1 MSRKLG
7 VAVVGLGM
15 AAKPHALA
23 LQTLS
28 DRIEVCGAFARS
40 AAARRTFSET
50 YGFPAAD
57 NLESLAANPN
67 VEALILITPPNAR
80 RDIVTLFAEKG
91 KHILS
96 EKPLERDLPQ
106 AKAIVETC
114 NRSGIRLGVV
124 FQHRFRAASETLAK
138 LIQSGTLGT
147 IHIVRANVPWWR
159 DQAYYDEPGRG
170 SYARDGGGVLISQ
183 AIHTLDLMLSL
194 TGPVASV
201 QAICGTTPLHR
212 MEAED
217 VTAAAMQFVNGAVGM
232 LFASTASYP
241 GEAESLQFDFD
252 HAAATLKAGVLTIH
266 WRDGR
271 VKTFGG
277 EATGTGGGADPMA
290 FPFDWHQSLIADF
303 AESVRDGRDPRV
315 TGAMALDVHRLIT
328 ALEQSS
334 RDGRRIP
341 LETMT

>member
-1 MSRKLG
+1 MNRKLG

-23 LQTLS
+23 LQALS
-28 DRIEVCGAFARS
+28 EHIEVRGGFARS
-40 AAARRTFSET
+40 EAARQSFSKT

-57 NLESLAANPN
+57 DLESLATNPQ

-80 RDIVTLFAEKG
+80 QEIVTLFAERG

-96 EKPLERDLPQ
+96 EKPLERGLPQ

-114 NRSGIRLGVV
+114 NRAGVRLGVV
-124 FQHRFRAASETLAK
+124 FQHRFRAASEKLAE
-138 LIQSGTLGT
+138 LIQSGKLGT
-147 IHIVRANVPWWR
+147 IHVVRANVPWWR

-201 QAICGTTPLHR
+201 QAICATTPLHR

-217 VTAAAMQFVNGAVGM
+217 VTAAAMQFANGAVGM

-252 HAAATLKAGVLTIH
+252 HAAATLKAGVLTLH

-271 VKTFGG
+271 VDTFGG
-277 EATGTGGGADPMA
+277 EAAGTGGGADPMA

-303 AESVRDGRDPRV
+303 AEAIRTGRDPRV

-334 RDGRRIP
+334 RDGQRIG

>member
-1 MSRKLG
+1 MTRKLG

-23 LQTLS
+23 LQALS

-40 AAARRTFSET
+40 EAARRSFTET

-57 NLESLAANPN
+57 DLQALADNPQ

-80 RDIVTLFAEKG
+80 QDIVTLFADRG

-106 AKAIVETC
+106 ARAIVETC
-114 NRSGIRLGVV
+114 DRAGVRLGVV
-124 FQHRFRAASETLAK
+124 FQHRFRAASEKLAE
-138 LIQSGTLGT
+138 LVQSGTLGT
-147 IHIVRANVPWWR
+147 VHVVRANVPWWR

-201 QAICGTTPLHR
+201 QAICATTPLHR

-217 VTAAAMQFVNGAVGM
+217 VTAAAMQFANGAVGM

-252 HAAATLKAGVLTIH
+252 HAAATLQAGVLTVH

-271 VKTFGG
+271 VETFGG

-303 AESVRDGRDPRV
+303 AEAIKTDRDPRV
-315 TGAMALDVHRLIT
+315 TGAIALDVHRLIT

-334 RDGRRIP
+334 ESGRRIA
-341 LETMT
+341 LETMK

>member
-1 MSRKLG
+1 MTRKLG

-23 LQTLS
+23 LQALS
-28 DRIEVCGAFARS
+28 DRIEVSGAFARS
-40 AAARRTFSET
+40 EAARRSFTET

-57 NLESLAANPN
+57 DLQALADNPQ

-80 RDIVTLFAEKG
+80 QDIVTLFADRG

-96 EKPLERDLPQ
+96 EKPLERGLPQ
-106 AKAIVETC
+106 ARAIVETC
-114 NRSGIRLGVV
+114 DRAGVRLGVV
-124 FQHRFRAASETLAK
+124 FQHRFRAASEKLAE
-138 LIQSGTLGT
+138 LVQSGTLGT
-147 IHIVRANVPWWR
+147 VHVVRANVPWWR

-201 QAICGTTPLHR
+201 QAICATTPLHR

-217 VTAAAMQFVNGAVGM
+217 VTAAAMQFANGAVGM

-252 HAAATLKAGVLTIH
+252 HAAATLQAGVLTVH

-271 VKTFGG
+271 VETFGG

-303 AESVRDGRDPRV
+303 AEAIRTDRDPRV

-334 RDGRRIP
+334 ESGRRIA

>member
-1 MSRKLG
+1 M
-7 VAVVGLGM
+7 
-15 AAKPHALA
+15 
-23 LQTLS
+23 
-28 DRIEVCGAFARS
+28 
-40 AAARRTFSET
+40 
-50 YGFPAAD
+50 
-57 NLESLAANPN
+57 
-67 VEALILITPPNAR
+67 
-80 RDIVTLFAEKG
+80 
-91 KHILS
+91 
-96 EKPLERDLPQ
+96 PQ

-114 NRSGIRLGVV
+114 NRAGVRLGVV
-124 FQHRFRAASETLAK
+124 FQHRFRAASEKLAE
-138 LIQSGTLGT
+138 LIQSGKLGT
-147 IHIVRANVPWWR
+147 IHVVRANVPWWR

-201 QAICGTTPLHR
+201 QAICATTPLHR

-217 VTAAAMQFVNGAVGM
+217 VTAAAMQFANGAVGM

-252 HAAATLKAGVLTIH
+252 HAAATLKAGVLTLH

-271 VKTFGG
+271 VDTFGG
-277 EATGTGGGADPMA
+277 EAAGTGGGADPMA

-303 AESVRDGRDPRV
+303 AEAIRTGRDPRV

-334 RDGRRIP
+334 RDGQRIG

>member
-1 MSRKLG
+1 MTRKLG

-23 LQTLS
+23 LQALS
-28 DRIEVCGAFARS
+28 DHIEVYGAFARS
-40 AAARRTFSET
+40 EAERHSFSET
-50 YGFPAAD
+50 YGFTAAD
-57 NLESLAANPN
+57 DLESLADNPQ

-80 RDIVTLFAEKG
+80 QDIVTLFAGRG

-96 EKPLERDLPQ
+96 EKPLERGLPQ

-114 NRSGIRLGVV
+114 DRAGVRLGVV
-124 FQHRFRAASETLAK
+124 FQHRFRAASEKLATF
-138 LIQSGTLGT
+138 IQSGDLGT
-147 IHIVRANVPWWR
+147 VRVVRANVPWWR

-201 QAICGTTPLHR
+201 QAICATTPLHQ

-217 VTAAAMQFVNGAVGM
+217 VTAAAMQFANGAIGM

-271 VKTFGG
+271 VETFGG
-277 EATGTGGGADPMA
+277 EAAGTGGGADPMA

-303 AESVRDGRDPRV
+303 ADSVRDGRDPRV
-315 TGAMALDVHRLIT
+315 TGAMALDVHRLIA

-334 RDGRRIP
+334 RDGRRIE

>member
-1 MSRKLG
+1 MTRKLG

-23 LQTLS
+23 LQALS

-40 AAARRTFSET
+40 EAARRSFTET

-57 NLESLAANPN
+57 DLQALADNPQ

-80 RDIVTLFAEKG
+80 QDIVTLFADRG

-106 AKAIVETC
+106 ARAIVETC
-114 NRSGIRLGVV
+114 DRAGVRLGVV
-124 FQHRFRAASETLAK
+124 FQHRFRAASEKLAE
-138 LIQSGTLGT
+138 LVQSGTLGT
-147 IHIVRANVPWWR
+147 VHVVRANVPWWR
-159 DQAYYDEPGRG
+159 EQAYYDEPGRG

-201 QAICGTTPLHR
+201 QAICATTPLHR

-217 VTAAAMQFVNGAVGM
+217 VTAAAMQFANDAVGM

-252 HAAATLKAGVLTIH
+252 HAAATLQAGVLTVH

-271 VKTFGG
+271 VETFGG

-303 AESVRDGRDPRV
+303 AEAIRTDRDPRV
-315 TGAMALDVHRLIT
+315 TGAIALDVHKLIT

-334 RDGRRIP
+334 ESGRRIA
-341 LETMT
+341 LETMK

>member
-1 MSRKLG
+1 MCCLK
-7 VAVVGLGM
+7 
-15 AAKPHALA
+15 
-23 LQTLS
+23 
-28 DRIEVCGAFARS
+28 GAFERS
-40 AAARRTFSET
+40 EAARPSFSET
-50 YGFPAAD
+50 YGFTAAD
-57 NLESLAANPN
+57 DLESLADNPQ

-80 RDIVTLFAEKG
+80 QDIVTLFAGRG

-96 EKPLERDLPQ
+96 EKPLERGLPQ

-114 NRSGIRLGVV
+114 DRAGVRLGVV
-124 FQHRFRAASETLAK
+124 FQHRFRAASEKLATF
-138 LIQSGTLGT
+138 IQSGDLGT
-147 IHIVRANVPWWR
+147 VRVVRANVPWWR

-170 SYARDGGGVLISQ
+170 SYTRDGGGVLISQ

-194 TGPVASV
+194 AGPVASV
-201 QAICGTTPLHR
+201 QAICATTPLHQ

-217 VTAAAMQFVNGAVGM
+217 VTAAAMQFANGAIGM

-271 VKTFGG
+271 VETFGG
-277 EATGTGGGADPMA
+277 EAAGTGGGADPMA

-303 AESVRDGRDPRV
+303 ADSVRDGRDPRV
-315 TGAMALDVHRLIT
+315 TGAMALDVHRLIA

-334 RDGRRIP
+334 RDGRRIE

>member
-1 MSRKLG
+1 MTRKLG

-23 LQTLS
+23 LQALS

-40 AAARRTFSET
+40 EAARRSFTET

-57 NLESLAANPN
+57 DLQALADNPQ

-80 RDIVTLFAEKG
+80 QDIVTLFADRG

-96 EKPLERDLPQ
+96 EKPLERGLPQ
-106 AKAIVETC
+106 ARAIVETC
-114 NRSGIRLGVV
+114 DRAGVRLGVV
-124 FQHRFRAASETLAK
+124 FQHRFRAASEKLAE
-138 LIQSGTLGT
+138 LVQSGTLGSV
-147 IHIVRANVPWWR
+147 HVVRANVPWWR

-201 QAICGTTPLHR
+201 QAICATTPLHR

-217 VTAAAMQFVNGAVGM
+217 VTAAAMQFANGAVGM

-252 HAAATLKAGVLTIH
+252 HAAATLQAGVLTVH

-271 VKTFGG
+271 VETFGG

-303 AESVRDGRDPRV
+303 AEAIRTDRDPRV

-334 RDGRRIP
+334 ESGRRIA

>member
-1 MSRKLG
+1 MNRKLG

-23 LQTLS
+23 LQALS
-28 DRIEVCGAFARS
+28 DHIEVRGGFARS
-40 AAARRTFSET
+40 EAARQSFSKT

-57 NLESLAANPN
+57 DLESLATNPQ

-80 RDIVTLFAEKG
+80 QEIVTLFAERG

-96 EKPLERDLPQ
+96 EKPLERGLPQ

-114 NRSGIRLGVV
+114 NRAGVRLGVV
-124 FQHRFRAASETLAK
+124 FQHRFRAASEKLAE
-138 LIQSGTLGT
+138 LIQSGKLGT
-147 IHIVRANVPWWR
+147 IHVVRANVPWWR

-201 QAICGTTPLHR
+201 QAICATTPLHR

-217 VTAAAMQFVNGAVGM
+217 VTAAAMQFANGAVGM

-252 HAAATLKAGVLTIH
+252 HAAATLKAGVLTLH

-271 VKTFGG
+271 VDTFGG
-277 EATGTGGGADPMA
+277 EAAGTGGGADPMA

-303 AESVRDGRDPRV
+303 ADAIRTGRDPRV

-334 RDGRRIP
+334 RDGQRIG

>member
-1 MSRKLG
+1 MTRKLG

-23 LQTLS
+23 LQALS

-40 AAARRTFSET
+40 EAARRSFTET

-57 NLESLAANPN
+57 DLQALADNPQ

-80 RDIVTLFAEKG
+80 QDIVTLFADRG

-96 EKPLERDLPQ
+96 EKPLERGLPQ
-106 AKAIVETC
+106 ARAIVETC
-114 NRSGIRLGVV
+114 DRAGVRLGVV
-124 FQHRFRAASETLAK
+124 FQHRFRAASEKLAE
-138 LIQSGTLGT
+138 LVQSGTLGSV
-147 IHIVRANVPWWR
+147 HVVRANVPWWR

-201 QAICGTTPLHR
+201 QAICATTPLHR

-217 VTAAAMQFVNGAVGM
+217 VTAAAMQFANGAVGI

-241 GEAESLQFDFD
+241 GEAESL
-252 HAAATLKAGVLTIH
+252 
-266 WRDGR
+266 
-271 VKTFGG
+271 
-277 EATGTGGGADPMA
+277 
-290 FPFDWHQSLIADF
+290 
-303 AESVRDGRDPRV
+303 
-315 TGAMALDVHRLIT
+315 
-328 ALEQSS
+328 
-334 RDGRRIP
+334 
-341 LETMT
+341 

>member
-23 LQTLS
+23 LQALS

-40 AAARRTFSET
+40 AAARQSFCET

-57 NLESLAANPN
+57 DLETLADNPQ

-80 RDIVTLFAEKG
+80 QDIVAQFAGRG

-96 EKPLERDLPQ
+96 EKPLERGLPQ
-106 AKAIVETC
+106 AQAIVETC
-114 NRSGIRLGVV
+114 DRAGVRLGVV
-124 FQHRFRAASETLAK
+124 FQHRFRAASEKLAA
-138 LIQSGTLGT
+138 LIQSGDLGT
-147 IHIVRANVPWWR
+147 VRVVRANVPWWR

-194 TGPVASV
+194 TGPVAAV
-201 QAICGTTPLHR
+201 QAICATTPLHR

-217 VTAAAMQFVNGAVGM
+217 VTAAAMTFANGAVGM

-241 GEAESLQFDFD
+241 GEAESLQLDFD

-271 VKTFGG
+271 VETFGG
-277 EATGTGGGADPMA
+277 EAAGTGGGADPMA

-303 AESVRDGRDPRV
+303 AESVRAGRDPRV
-315 TGAMALDVHRLIT
+315 TGAMALDVHRLIA

-334 RDGRRIP
+334 RDGRRIE

>member
-1 MSRKLG
+1 
-7 VAVVGLGM
+7 
-15 AAKPHALA
+15 
-23 LQTLS
+23 
-28 DRIEVCGAFARS
+28 
-40 AAARRTFSET
+40 
-50 YGFPAAD
+50 
-57 NLESLAANPN
+57 
-67 VEALILITPPNAR
+67 
-80 RDIVTLFAEKG
+80 
-91 KHILS
+91 
-96 EKPLERDLPQ
+96 
-106 AKAIVETC
+106 
-114 NRSGIRLGVV
+114 V
-124 FQHRFRAASETLAK
+124 FQHRFRAASEKLAE
-138 LIQSGTLGT
+138 LVQSGTLGSV
-147 IHIVRANVPWWR
+147 HVVRANVPWWR

-201 QAICGTTPLHR
+201 QAICATTPLHR

-217 VTAAAMQFVNGAVGM
+217 VTAAAMQFANGAVGM

-252 HAAATLKAGVLTIH
+252 HAAATLQAGVLTVH

-271 VKTFGG
+271 VETFGG

-303 AESVRDGRDPRV
+303 AEAIRTDRDPRV

-334 RDGRRIP
+334 ESGRRIA

>member
-1 MSRKLG
+1 MSPKLG

-23 LQTLS
+23 LQALS
-28 DRIEVCGAFARS
+28 ERIEVRGAFARGE
-40 AAARRTFSET
+40 AARRSFSET
-50 YGFPAAD
+50 YGFPAAND
-57 NLESLAANPN
+57 LESLADNPQ

-80 RDIVTLFAEKG
+80 QDIVTLFAERG

-96 EKPLERDLPQ
+96 EKPLERGLPQ

-114 NRSGIRLGVV
+114 ERAGVRLGVV
-124 FQHRFRAASETLAK
+124 FQHRFRAASEKLAAF
-138 LIQSGTLGT
+138 IQSGRLGT
-147 IHIVRANVPWWR
+147 IHVVRANVPWWR

-194 TGPVASV
+194 TGPVTSV
-201 QAICGTTPLHR
+201 QAICATTPLHR
-212 MEAED
+212 MESED
-217 VTAAAMQFVNGAVGM
+217 VTAAAMQFANGAVGM

-241 GEAESLQFDFD
+241 GEAESLQFDFA

-271 VKTFGG
+271 VETFGD
-277 EATGTGGGADPMA
+277 EAAGTGGGADPMA

-303 AESVRDGRDPRV
+303 AEAIRTGRDPRV
-315 TGAMALDVHRLIT
+315 TGAMALDVHSLIT

-334 RDGRRIP
+334 REGRRIA